1 MRYVTHLDAEAPTPV
16 SLSVRK
22 SEGHTFGFPFCQR
35 LWDLTKRQDDIAL
48 ADMAAKMEVHML
60 TDMFKNKFI
69 KPEMF

>member
-1 MRYVTHLDAEAPTPV
+1 MQVSLAPTPV
-16 SLSVRK
+16 NPFVRK
-22 SEGHTFGFPFCQR
+22 SPSQFLGFQFCKP